1 MTLNDSWRY
10 QRGDD
15 DWKSP
20 KSVVR
25 NVVSCAGQGGNYLLN
40 IGPRADGS
48 IPEESVK
55 ILPQVG
61 HWMQRNGETIY
72 GSELCRANTLNCA
85 DITPK
90 GNTLYMHVYFWPGE
104 TVAIAGL
111 KTRVKSARQFASKH
125 AVNFEQDQFRVRFA
139 GLPTDAPDQPVTTL
153 EIECEGEPVQ
163 NTEFVRRERSRAG
176 V

>member
-1 MTLNDSWRY
+1 MTLKDSWGY
-10 QRGDD
+10 QRADD

-20 KSVVR
+20 KTVVR

-55 ILPQVG
+55 ILQQAG
-61 HWMQRNGETIY
+61 RWMQRNGETIY
-72 GSELCRANTLNCA
+72 RSELCRANTSNYA
-85 DITPK
+85 DFTRK

-104 TVAIAGL
+104 TVAISGL
-111 KTRVKSARQFASKH
+111 QTRVKSARLFASKR
-125 AVNFEQDQFRVRFA
+125 AVNFEQDRFRVRFS
-139 GLPTDAPDQPVTTL
+139 GLPVDAPDQPVTTL

-176 V
+176 I